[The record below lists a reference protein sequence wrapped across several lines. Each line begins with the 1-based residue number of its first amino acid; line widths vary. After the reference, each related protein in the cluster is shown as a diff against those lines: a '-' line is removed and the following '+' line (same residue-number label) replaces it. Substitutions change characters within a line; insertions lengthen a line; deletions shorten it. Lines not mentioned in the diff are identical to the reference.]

1 MTKRPR
7 LEPFLS
13 DSSTWHLPIGYR
25 IKPYTKGLHLA
36 QKNERL
42 DEGDTFPTLTCQ
54 TLDDDTLTLPA
65 DLAGNWSILILYR
78 GTW

>member
-1 MTKRPR
+1 M
-7 LEPFLS
+7 
-13 DSSTWHLPIGYR
+13 
-25 IKPYTKGLHLA
+25 A
-36 QKNERL
+36 QTNERL